1 MTQFGTPPGHHSHH
15 TLAPQRIFYKLQYGD
30 TSVSTKQLT
39 KSFGWDTNDTFMQHD
54 VQVCA
59 LPVRCLCAACVL
71 PAPRMPPARH
81 VYVLP
86 APRMPRRDTSSLAR
100 SDTDSPRPCRAV
112 HVASLSCCPRGA
124 TELLSTWRR

>member
-39 KSFGWDTNDTFMQHD
+39 KSFGWDTTDTFMQHD

-59 LPVRCLCAACVL
+59 LPVRCLWAACVLPVCCLCAACVLPVCCLCAACVL
-71 PAPRMPPARH
+71 PAPRMPRACPGATRPLSRARH
-81 VYVLP
+81 
-86 APRMPRRDTSSLAR
+86 
-100 SDTDSPRPCRAV
+100 
-112 HVASLSCCPRGA
+112 
-124 TELLSTWRR
+124 